1 MTPSMQAT
9 TVPASDPSGPFWALV
24 PCAGSGSR
32 AGGGPLPKQYRPLAG
47 RPLVLHTI
55 AALAGVARLRG
66 TLVAVAPGDDFL
78 AAHASASFTV
88 AACGGA
94 TRAATVR
101 RGLDALR
108 HAGALDNEWVLVHD
122 AARCLVTAAQID
134 ALIDA
139 CMADPVGGLL
149 AQPLADTLKEG
160 TPAGAEGAR
169 VAQTLD
175 RTGKWLAQTPQMFR
189 IGALADALDRAGDQ
203 VTDEAG
209 AVEALGLRPRL
220 VPGSAH
226 NIKVTWPEDF
236 ALAEA
241 LLSARLP
248 AGTVALFG
256 GARGEA
262 SHQLPRP
269 LF

>member
-1 MTPSMQAT
+1 MTLAQPT
-9 TVPASDPSGPFWALV
+9 TVPAADPSGPFWALV

-32 AGGGPLPKQYRPLAG
+32 AGSGLLPKQYRLVAG
-47 RPLVLHTI
+47 RPLVLHTL
-55 AALAGVARLRG
+55 AALAGVTRLRG

-78 AAHASASFTV
+78 AAHAEATFTV

-108 HAGALDNEWVLVHD
+108 HAGALDSDWVLVHD
-122 AARCLVTAAQID
+122 AARCLVTAGQID

-139 CMADPVGGLL
+139 CGDDPVGGLL
-149 AQPLADTLKEG
+149 AQPLADTLKEA
-160 TPAGAEGAR
+160 TPVGADGAR

-189 IGALADALDRAGDQ
+189 IGALADALDRGDGH

-209 AVEALGLRPRL
+209 AIEALGLRPRL

-241 LLSARLP
+241 LLAARL
-248 AGTVALFG
+248 ATGTVALFG
-256 GARGEA
+256 GGRGEA
-262 SHQLPRP
+262 AHQLPRA